1 MNMSLTTLHQVIVDL
16 SVLYTTTIQAYR
28 LRGHG
33 VLSLAKNVRACEIT
47 LLIAYLVNVNGYV
60 TTVAGEPTHG
70 VNFYLSNANKLNRYA
85 AMQP

>member
-1 MNMSLTTLHQVIVDL
+1 MSLTTLHQVIVDL
-16 SVLYTTTIQAYR
+16 SVLYTTKIQAYR
-28 LRGHG
+28 LRGHD
-33 VLSLAKNVRACEIT
+33 VLSLLAKNVRACEIT